1 MINWDEELEKIFAD
15 PLFADVTAPQK
26 KITPS
31 DRLIAGFQ
39 CIIDFVK
46 AHNRLPQKC
55 DDREE
60 RTLYNQLQGIRKD
73 PKKVERCKPYD
84 TKGILDETDSPVAS
98 EPISTYG
105 SVLKTEEQ
113 VLADIFNDPL
123 FADASGD
130 DNGLFDLPD
139 YMQQKLKERKE
150 ADYIAQRVKCE
161 DFDRYEAGFKEVHAG
176 LKSGKYRLIK
186 FKEAHVAKG
195 RYFVEDGIL
204 VYIAGLNQI
213 EKNRHGKKN
222 SRTRCIYENGME
234 SGIYMQTLCKNLY
247 HSGYT
252 VQDVSDVDGNYLAKK
267 FSINAND
274 VESGMIYVLRSLS
287 KDPEIASIKNLYK
300 IGFTTTPLEARI
312 ANAKNEPTYLCADV
326 KVVATWR
333 VYNVKSSTFE
343 ALIHKLFDCVQL
355 QVTIDG
361 KKPKE
366 WFVVP
371 FNVIEQAVNY
381 IINEKSIAYDK
392 NIEQIIVLNE
402 EE

>member
-1 MINWDEELEKIFAD
+1 MINWEKELEKIWED
-15 PLFADVTAPQK
+15 PLFADVKAPQK
-26 KITPS
+26 KVTSS

-39 CIIDFVK
+39 RITDFVEK
-46 AHNRLPQKC
+46 HNRLPQQC

-60 RTLYNQLQGIRKD
+60 RTLYNQWKGICSD
-73 PKKVERCKPYD
+73 QKKMDRCKPYD
-84 TKGILDETDSPVAS
+84 TLDILKQSEGGVVS
-98 EPISTYG
+98 EPDVCSET
-105 SVLKTEEQ
+105 VRTKDKQLE
-113 VLADIFNDPL
+113 DILNDPL
-123 FADASGD
+123 IADAGQET
-130 DNGLFDLPD
+130 NGLFDLPD
-139 YMQQKLKERKE
+139 YMQKRLKERKE

-161 DFDRYEAGFKEVHAG
+161 DFDRYEPGFKEIHAG
-176 LKSGKYRLIK
+176 LNTGKYRLIK
-186 FKEAHVAKG
+186 FKEAHVAQG
-195 RYFVEDGIL
+195 HYFVEDGML
-204 VYIAGLNQI
+204 VYIAGLDQI

-252 VQDVSDVDGNYLAKK
+252 VQDTSNVEEDYLKK
-267 FSINAND
+267 EFSINDSD

-343 ALIHKLFDCVQL
+343 ALLHKLFDGVQL
-355 QVTIDG
+355 QITVDG

-371 FNVIEQAVNY
+371 FSIIEKAVIY
-381 IINEKSIAYDK
+381 IINGKSIAYDK
-392 NIEQIIVLNE
+392 NLQQLIVL
-402 EE
+402 

>member
-1 MINWDEELEKIFAD
+1 MINWEKELEKIWED
-15 PLFADVTAPQK
+15 PLFADVKAPQK
-26 KITPS
+26 KVTSS

-39 CIIDFVK
+39 RITDFVEK
-46 AHNRLPQKC
+46 HNRLPQQC

-60 RTLYNQLQGIRKD
+60 RTLYNQWKGICSD
-73 PKKVERCKPYD
+73 QKKMDRCKPYD
-84 TKGILDETDSPVAS
+84 TLDILKQSEEGVVS
-98 EPISTYG
+98 EPDVCSET
-105 SVLKTEEQ
+105 VRTKHKQLE
-113 VLADIFNDPL
+113 DILNDPL
-123 FADASGD
+123 IADAGQET
-130 DNGLFDLPD
+130 NGLFDLPD
-139 YMQQKLKERKE
+139 YMQKRLKERKE

-161 DFDRYEAGFKEVHAG
+161 DFDRYEPGFKEIHAG
-176 LKSGKYRLIK
+176 LNTGKYRLIK
-186 FKEAHVAKG
+186 FKEAHVAQG
-195 RYFVEDGIL
+195 HYFVEDGML
-204 VYIAGLNQI
+204 VYIAGLDQI

-252 VQDVSDVDGNYLAKK
+252 VQDTSNVEEDYLKK
-267 FSINAND
+267 EFSINDSD

-343 ALIHKLFDCVQL
+343 ALLHKLFDGVQL
-355 QVTIDG
+355 QITVDG

-371 FNVIEQAVNY
+371 FQ
-381 IINEKSIAYDK
+381 S
-392 NIEQIIVLNE
+392 
-402 EE
+402 

>member
-1 MINWDEELEKIFAD
+1 MINWEKELEKIWED
-15 PLFADVTAPQK
+15 PLFADVKAPQK
-26 KITPS
+26 KVTSS

-39 CIIDFVK
+39 RITDFVEK
-46 AHNRLPQKC
+46 HNRLPQQC

-60 RTLYNQLQGIRKD
+60 RTLYNQWKGICSD
-73 PKKVERCKPYD
+73 QKKMDRCKPYD
-84 TKGILDETDSPVAS
+84 TLDILKQSEEGVVS
-98 EPISTYG
+98 EPDVCSET
-105 SVLKTEEQ
+105 VRTKDKQLE
-113 VLADIFNDPL
+113 DILNDPL
-123 FADASGD
+123 IADAGQET
-130 DNGLFDLPD
+130 NGLFDLPD
-139 YMQQKLKERKE
+139 YMQKRLKERKE

-161 DFDRYEAGFKEVHAG
+161 DFDRYEPGFKEIHAG
-176 LKSGKYRLIK
+176 LNTGKYRLIK
-186 FKEAHVAKG
+186 FKEAHVAQG
-195 RYFVEDGIL
+195 HYFVEDGML
-204 VYIAGLNQI
+204 VYIAGLDQI

-252 VQDVSDVDGNYLAKK
+252 VQDTSNVEEDYLKK
-267 FSINAND
+267 EFSINDSD

-343 ALIHKLFDCVQL
+343 ALLHKLFDGVQL
-355 QVTIDG
+355 QITVDG

-371 FNVIEQAVNY
+371 FSIIEKAVIY
-381 IINEKSIAYDK
+381 IINGKSIAYDK
-392 NIEQIIVLNE
+392 NLQQLIVL
-402 EE
+402 

>member
-1 MINWDEELEKIFAD
+1 MINWEKELEKIWGD
-15 PLFADVTAPQK
+15 PLFADVKAPQK
-26 KITPS
+26 KVTSS

-39 CIIDFVK
+39 RITDFVEK
-46 AHNRLPQKC
+46 HNRLPQQC

-60 RTLYNQLQGIRKD
+60 RTLYNQWKGICSD
-73 PKKVERCKPYD
+73 QKKIDRCKPYD
-84 TKGILDETDSPVAS
+84 TLDILKQSEEGVVS
-98 EPISTYG
+98 EPDVCSET
-105 SVLKTEEQ
+105 VRTKHKQLE
-113 VLADIFNDPL
+113 DILNDPL
-123 FADASGD
+123 IADAGQET
-130 DNGLFDLPD
+130 NGLFDLPD
-139 YMQQKLKERKE
+139 YMQKRLKERKE

-161 DFDRYEAGFKEVHAG
+161 DFDRYEPGFKEIHAG
-176 LKSGKYRLIK
+176 LNTGKYRLIK
-186 FKEAHVAKG
+186 FKEAHVAQG
-195 RYFVEDGIL
+195 HYFVEDGML
-204 VYIAGLNQI
+204 VYIAGLDQI

-252 VQDVSDVDGNYLAKK
+252 VQDTSNVEEDYLKK
-267 FSINAND
+267 EFSINDSD

-343 ALIHKLFDCVQL
+343 ALLHKLFDGVQL
-355 QVTIDG
+355 QITVDG

-371 FNVIEQAVNY
+371 FSIIEKAVTY
-381 IINEKSIAYDK
+381 IINGKSIAYDK
-392 NIEQIIVLNE
+392 NLQQLIVL
-402 EE
+402 